1 MTTSA
6 NDQYVTSVTLS
17 RGGADALRSL
27 VGRMTSEST
36 TGPSDFAA
44 LRERLD
50 DALWLSRWLR
60 EEVSLELRSEEKI
73 ALMEAVLTSLSAN
86 VSGEE
91 TRGLEELSRQL
102 SCPGDA
108 WGVAKASS
116 EGRRTLPTAVCGG

>member
-1 MTTSA
+1 MTPSA

-17 RGGADALRSL
+17 RGCADALRSL
-27 VGRMTSEST
+27 VDRLTSEST
-36 TGPSDFAA
+36 TGPSVFAA

-50 DALWLSRWLR
+50 DALWLARWLR

-73 ALMEAVLTSLSAN
+73 ALMEAVLTSLSAA

-102 SCPGDA
+102 SCHGDA
-108 WGVAKASS
+108 WGVAKACS
-116 EGRRTLPTAVCGG
+116 EGRWTLPTAVCGG